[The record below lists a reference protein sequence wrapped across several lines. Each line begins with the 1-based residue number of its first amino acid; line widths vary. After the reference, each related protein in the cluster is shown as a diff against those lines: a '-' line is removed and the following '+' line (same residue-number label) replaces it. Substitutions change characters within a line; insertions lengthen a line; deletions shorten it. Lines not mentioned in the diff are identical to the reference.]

1 MQLKTIL
8 NRVQKHSSFVYETV
22 RLVEH
27 PRLAIEVEVRPRAN
41 ARAKCSQCGSAAVRR
56 RATTRC
62 RPGASRSCRCGTFRW
77 CFSTRCACQI
87 APNFSDRAKILITH
101 KVYMRLSWI
110 RVAGTVLRPLLPGHH
125 AGRIAE
131 RGIRMS

>member
-41 ARAKCSQCGSAAVRR
+41 ARAKCS
-56 RATTRC
+56 
-62 RPGASRSCRCGTFRW
+62 
-77 CFSTRCACQI
+77 
-87 APNFSDRAKILITH
+87 
-101 KVYMRLSWI
+101 
-110 RVAGTVLRPLLPGHH
+110 
-125 AGRIAE
+125 
-131 RGIRMS
+131 